1 MASRACQAAPPQTG
15 LSRVT
20 TTLHFK
26 KPLQNSTR
34 FWGEGH
40 FGGYPSPFPDY
51 ETASRTLLSMVQLQQ
66 QIWRKTPLAMNT
78 QPDISNTGNRE
89 ALDLAVRKGTWI
101 RSDSIIVEEPIQIE
115 QLTNRPPWLAS
126 ILEDGTFRT
135 YNTAKLMI
143 DSAGVNELENYMLHV
158 LDVKAN
164 YWSLWTE
171 SENLANYNERFPRGF
186 ERLRAN
192 IGYRLRPSWV
202 WQRKRSGTSE
212 LIVAISNR
220 GVAGVPGILWL
231 QVADTGGSFKLR
243 GSLDPGYP
251 HGGGIRLGSFLL
263 PSGYTGKVNL
273 LAEIE
278 MRPGVLRPL
287 AWACEQPVNEDG
299 SVSIEVKKIDDPK
312 WRKAI

>member
-1 MASRACQAAPPQTG
+1 
-15 LSRVT
+15 
-20 TTLHFK
+20 
-26 KPLQNSTR
+26 
-34 FWGEGH
+34 
-40 FGGYPSPFPDY
+40 
-51 ETASRTLLSMVQLQQ
+51 MVQLQQ

-231 QVADTGGSFKLR
+231 QISNPDGSFQLR
-243 GSLDPGYP
+243 GSLDPGHPY
-251 HGGGIRLGSFLL
+251 GGGLRMASFLL
-263 PSGYTGKVNL
+263 PADYAGSVHL
-273 LAEIE
+273 SAQIE
-278 MRPGVLRPL
+278 MTPGVLKPVI
-287 AWACEQPVNEDG
+287 WACEQPANPDG
-299 SVSIEVKKIDDPK
+299 SISINVKTRNDPG